1 MVEETEGGGE
11 ALSDRPVEREKNKT
25 SWKQVRRKEMKSTS
39 KRGGGGGGVQR
50 RSERTSDT
58 TPAEVRRMEGV
69 TDEQTRWMIS
79 GVGEQKHGEDEL
91 RLRGGSSPL
100 LFCSNG
106 SSFIH

>member
-25 SWKQVRRKEMKSTS
+25 SWKQVRRKEMKTTS
-39 KRGGGGGGVQR
+39 KRGGGVQR
-50 RSERTSDT
+50 RSERTSET

-69 TDEQTRWMIS
+69 TEQTRWMIS